1 MRNAK
6 EFRFNSDQDGLSLQ
20 GYRWEPGNNPRG
32 IVVIAHGKGE
42 HARRYELFATE
53 LNKARYLVYAL
64 DHRGHGGSPGPA
76 GLGDFG
82 SGGWNGLV
90 NDIVQLTE
98 MARAEEPELPLAL
111 FGHSM
116 GSFAA
121 QQVILDHSSLIDSLV
136 LSGSAA
142 IDKLLEVMAQ
152 DTSAAT
158 EPSAGEEG
166 GSDFGPLNRPF
177 APARTPFDW
186 LSRDEREVDK
196 YISDP
201 LCGFDFLPES
211 NLSMAMAA
219 QQTADPAALGKI
231 RKNLPIL
238 LLAGDADPVTG
249 NLEFLNVL
257 EQRYR
262 AAGISD
268 ISKLYYSQGR
278 HEMLN
283 EINRERVMFD
293 TILWLDEHTW
303 H

>member
-1 MRNAK
+1 MTVAR
-6 EFRFNSDQDGLSLQ
+6 EFNVNSNEDSLALQ
-20 GYRWEPGNNPRG
+20 GYQWEPDHSPRG

-42 HARRYELFATE
+42 HARRYQLFAE
-53 LNKARYLVYAL
+53 ALNKARYLVYAL
-64 DHRGHGGSPGPA
+64 DHRGHGGSPGPQ

-90 NDIVQLTE
+90 NDIVQLIE
-98 MARAEEPELPLAL
+98 MARRDQPDLPLAL

-121 QQVILDHSSLIDSLV
+121 QQLILDHSSRIDSVV

-142 IDKLLEVMAQ
+142 IDKLLEVMAESLVAPTDAQ
-152 DTSAAT
+152 
-158 EPSAGEEG
+158 EP
-166 GSDFGPLNRPF
+166 GSDFGPLNKPF
-177 APARTPFDW
+177 EPARTPFDW
-186 LSRDEREVDK
+186 LSRDKGEVDK
-196 YISDP
+196 YMKDP

-211 NLSMAMAA
+211 TMSMAMAA
-219 QQTADPAALGKI
+219 QQTADPAALAQI
-231 RKNLPIL
+231 RKDLPIL

>member
-1 MRNAK
+1 
-6 EFRFNSDQDGLSLQ
+6 
-20 GYRWEPGNNPRG
+20 
-32 IVVIAHGKGE
+32 
-42 HARRYELFATE
+42 
-53 LNKARYLVYAL
+53 
-64 DHRGHGGSPGPA
+64 
-76 GLGDFG
+76 
-82 SGGWNGLV
+82 
-90 NDIVQLTE
+90 
-98 MARAEEPELPLAL
+98 
-111 FGHSM
+111 M

-121 QQVILDHSSLIDSLV
+121 QQLVLEHSAQIDSLV

-142 IDKLLEVMAQ
+142 IDKLMEAMAE
-152 DTSAAT
+152 DTAA
-158 EPSAGEEG
+158 ADAKAEG
-166 GSDFGPLNRPF
+166 QEAGSDFGPLNRPF
-177 APARTPFDW
+177 EPARTPFDW
-186 LSRDEREVDK
+186 LSRDKQEVDK
-196 YISDP
+196 YINDP

-211 NLSMAMAA
+211 TMSMAMAA
-219 QQTADPAALGKI
+219 QQTTDPAALAEI
-231 RKNLPIL
+231 RKDLPIL

-249 NLEFLNVL
+249 NLGFLNVL